1 MRLQAWQVGL
11 DIQAGFVR
19 AIAVQRRRYGWQLRH
34 WWQHPLPPISL
45 RGGIL
50 HEIAGLSAILS
61 VWRHSLPSK
70 ISLRIC
76 LPAQRVMQHSLPQ
89 PDARLSGAA
98 RSAFIFASGARHF
111 PLSTEQLVMDYR
123 AAPAGDNAII
133 VTAARRQE
141 VEQWQHVLAASGLFP
156 EVIELAP
163 CALQLA
169 ASASGVSGEKLLFH
183 RLDEG
188 WLWVSPHGLPFQFGA
203 FDDEEVSDVTTLNTL
218 ARAQYRASRLC
229 EEGSLFSGAVSEP
242 LPEGIASWSPLTA
255 IGQLSPPL
263 PAHPGSYA
271 IAVGLA
277 IRAVDR

>member
-50 HEIAGLSAILS
+50 HETAGLSAILS
-61 VWRHSLPSK
+61 VW
-70 ISLRIC
+70 
-76 LPAQRVMQHSLPQ
+76 QHSLPQ

-255 IGQLSPPL
+255 IGQLSAPL

-271 IAVGLA
+271 LAVGLA